1 MHRRISE
8 PYSPRQGN
16 KKRVDGT
23 KNDKHHQMFADN
35 KSQQDDTQDS
45 EPCCTYW
52 QNSNFALA
60 HFLLLSCQNVNTP
73 PSMPLTVKSC
83 KQEKTLVFLEPNSGS
98 SAEKDFPQHINHL

>member
-16 KKRVDGT
+16 KKRADGT

-60 HFLLLSCQNVNTP
+60 HLPTPFLPKCEYAAEYAINRQKLQAGKNLS
-73 PSMPLTVKSC
+73 
-83 KQEKTLVFLEPNSGS
+83 
-98 SAEKDFPQHINHL
+98 FPRA